1 MAFLISRTISIA
13 AVILAQSIPALAD
26 APHPLYNKTIQVNW
40 LVDQV
45 ARGADGHATN
55 RSIAASHTVYVSSTG
70 RLFERGSRSNG
81 RASKKSDN
89 APDAAQ
95 NQSGEATGLRFV
107 GNRLIGD
114 TAFAQGA
121 RHWEAT
127 FDSSFSSCTVVVTF
141 GRDAGGI
148 KRKGINGEMLTIESM
163 KATSESCSIR
173 EGNPFASE

>member
-1 MAFLISRTISIA
+1 MTLRISWPLAIA
-13 AVILAQSIPALAD
+13 AAILAQSIPAFAG
-26 APHPLYNKTIQVNW
+26 APRQLYNKTVQVNW
-40 LVDQV
+40 VVDQV
-45 ARGADGHATN
+45 ARGADGRAVN
-55 RSIAASHTVYVSSTG
+55 RSIAASHTVYVSSAG

-81 RASKKSDN
+81 RASKQSDN
-89 APDAAQ
+89 APGAAQ

-121 RHWEAT
+121 RHWEAA
-127 FDSSFSSCTVVVTF
+127 FDSSFSSCTAAVTF

-163 KATSESCSIR
+163 KATSESCSVR